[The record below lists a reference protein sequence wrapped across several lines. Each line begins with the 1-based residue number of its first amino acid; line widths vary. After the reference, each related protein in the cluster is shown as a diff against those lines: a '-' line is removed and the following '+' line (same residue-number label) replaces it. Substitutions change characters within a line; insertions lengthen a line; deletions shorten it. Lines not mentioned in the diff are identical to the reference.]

1 MERTDVLLKAPREN
15 IPMDDILTFNKIEK
29 HFNLEAGLF
38 SSFGRFI
45 YAVNGVSISI
55 KRGTTYGLVGESGC
69 GKTTTARMAVGL
81 YTPDKGNIDFT
92 GLDGKTYNSENIK
105 KSELKELRG
114 KIKYIFQDPSKS
126 LNPRMNIFQ
135 ILTSGYRHSKFWPGE
150 KQARIEAEKIMLD
163 VGLAAGDLNRRPAG
177 FSGGQRQRISIARAL
192 IMKPEL
198 LICDEVV
205 SALDVSIQSQILN
218 LLLDLRNTYNLSLL
232 FIAHDLTVTTFFS
245 DRIGVMYRGRIVEEA
260 DALDLAQNRVHP
272 YTRLMYKSIPSGRG
286 NKDVID
292 STKQIQE
299 ITPGSP
305 EFDSS
310 EKLSGCPFAHRCPYI
325 IDRCKK
331 EIPELREVNPG
342 HLSACFRNGE
352 I

>member
-1 MERTDVLLKAPREN
+1 MDN
-15 IPMDDILTFNKIEK
+15 ILIFSNIEK

-38 SSFGRFI
+38 SSFGRFV

-81 YTPDKGNIDFT
+81 YTPNRGNIIFNDV
-92 GLDGKTYNSENIK
+92 DGKSFDSENMK
-105 KSELKELRG
+105 KTELKELRG

-135 ILTSGYRHSKFWPGE
+135 ILTSGYRHSPFWPGE
-150 KQARIEAEKIMLD
+150 QQARIEADKIMAD
-163 VGLAAGDLNRRPAG
+163 VGLATGDLSRRPAE

-192 IMKPEL
+192 IMKPEFI
-198 LICDEVV
+198 ICDEVV

-218 LLLDLRNTYNLSLL
+218 LLLNLRKKYKLSIL

-245 DRIGVMYRGRIVEEA
+245 DRIGVMYRGRIIEEGS
-260 DALDLAQNRVHP
+260 ALDIAGNRVHP
-272 YTRLMYKSIPSGRG
+272 YTRLLYDSIPSGL
-286 NKDVID
+286 DVETENYDQADESDTD
-292 STKQIQE
+292 SN
-299 ITPGSP
+299 
-305 EFDSS
+305 EFDSGTPL
-310 EKLSGCPFAHRCPYI
+310 EGCPFAHRCSYL
-325 IDRCKK
+325 IDRCN
-331 EIPELREVNPG
+331 EHIPELTEISPG

>member
-1 MERTDVLLKAPREN
+1 MDNVLLFTN
-15 IPMDDILTFNKIEK
+15 LEK

-38 SSFGRFI
+38 SSFGRFV

-81 YTPDKGNIDFT
+81 YAPDKGNIIFNDV
-92 GLDGKTYNSENIK
+92 DGKSFDSDNMRRR
-105 KSELKELRG
+105 ELKELRG
-114 KIKYIFQDPSKS
+114 KIKYIFQDPAKS

-135 ILTSGYRHSKFWPGE
+135 ILTSGYRHSPLWPGE
-150 KQARIEAEKIMLD
+150 QQARIEAEKIMVD
-163 VGLAAGDLNRRPAG
+163 VGLATRDLSRRPAE

-192 IMKPEL
+192 IMKPEFI
-198 LICDEVV
+198 ICDEVV

-218 LLLDLRNTYNLSLL
+218 LLLNLRKKYKLSIL

-245 DRIGVMYRGRIVEEA
+245 DRIGVMYRGRIIEEA
-260 DALDLAQNRVHP
+260 FALDIAQNRIHP
-272 YTRLMYKSIPSGRG
+272 YTRLLYNSIPSGSDEDTENTGRADAEIAG
-286 NKDVID
+286 
-292 STKQIQE
+292 ST
-299 ITPGSP
+299 
-305 EFDSS
+305 EFDTG
-310 EKLSGCPFAHRCPYI
+310 EPLQGCPFAHRCPYI
-325 IDRCKK
+325 IDRCN
-331 EIPELREVNPG
+331 EQIPELIEVSPG

>member
-1 MERTDVLLKAPREN
+1 VDN
-15 IPMDDILTFNKIEK
+15 ILTFKNIEK

-45 YAVNGVSISI
+45 YAVNGVSLTI

-69 GKTTTARMAVGL
+69 GKTTTARMIVGL
-81 YTPDKGNIDFT
+81 YSPDKGNINFNS
-92 GLDGKTYNSENIK
+92 LDGKIFNSTNIRR
-105 KSELKELRG
+105 SELKKLRG

-135 ILTSGYRHSKFWPGE
+135 ILSSGYRHSSFWPGE

-163 VGLAAGDLNRRPAG
+163 VGLASGDLHRRPAE

-192 IMKPEL
+192 IMKPEFI
-198 LICDEVV
+198 ICDEVV

-218 LLLDLRNTYNLSLL
+218 LLLDLRKKYNLSLL

-245 DRIGVMYRGRIVEEA
+245 DRIGVMYRGRIIEEA
-260 DALDLAQNRVHP
+260 DALDLAKNRVHP
-272 YTRLMYKSIPSGRG
+272 YTRLMYNSIPSGIET
-286 NKDVID
+286 KDKVVKD
-292 STKQIQE
+292 SDDQVQKE
-299 ITPGSP
+299 YSS

-310 EKLSGCPFAHRCPYI
+310 EKLTGCPFAHRCPYI
-325 IDRCKK
+325 IDKCTE
-331 EIPELREVNPG
+331 EIPELKEVSPG

>member
-1 MERTDVLLKAPREN
+1 MDN
-15 IPMDDILTFNKIEK
+15 ILVFNNIEK

-38 SSFGRFI
+38 SSFGRFV
-45 YAVNGVSISI
+45 YAVNNVSIAI

-81 YTPDKGNIDFT
+81 YAPDRGNIIFNDANGKSFT
-92 GLDGKTYNSENIK
+92 SGNIRK
-105 KSELKELRG
+105 KELKELRG

-135 ILTSGYRHSKFWPGE
+135 ILTSGYRHSSFWPGE
-150 KQARIEAEKIMLD
+150 QKARIEAEKIMGD
-163 VGLAAGDLNRRPAG
+163 VGLAEDDLNRRPAE

-192 IMKPEL
+192 IMKPEFI
-198 LICDEVV
+198 ICDEVV

-218 LLLDLRNTYNLSLL
+218 LLLALREKYKLSLL

-245 DRIGVMYRGRIVEEA
+245 DRIGVMYRGRIIEEA
-260 DALDLAQNRVHP
+260 SALDLSQNRVHP
-272 YTRLMYKSIPSGRG
+272 YTRLLYNSIPSGL
-286 NKDVID
+286 NAEAEID
-292 STKQIQE
+292 GAANESN
-299 ITPGSP
+299 SDSH
-305 EFDSS
+305 EFDSGIPL
-310 EKLSGCPFAHRCPYI
+310 KGCPFAHRCPYQ
-325 IDRCKK
+325 IDRCN
-331 EIPELREVNPG
+331 EQIPELTKVSPG

>member
-1 MERTDVLLKAPREN
+1 
-15 IPMDDILTFNKIEK
+15 MDNILTFQNIEK

-38 SSFGRFI
+38 SSFGRFV

-55 KRGTTYGLVGESGC
+55 KRGSTYGLVGESGC

-81 YTPDKGNIDFT
+81 YTPDKGNINFT
-92 GLDGKTYNSENIK
+92 DLSGIRYNSQEISK
-105 KSELKELRG
+105 AELKILRG

-150 KQARIEAEKIMLD
+150 KQAGIEAQKIMID
-163 VGLAAGDLNRRPAG
+163 VGLASGDLQRRPAE

-192 IMKPEL
+192 IMKPEFI
-198 LICDEVV
+198 ICDEVV

-218 LLLDLRNTYNLSLL
+218 LLLSLRKKYNLSLL

-245 DRIGVMYRGRIVEEA
+245 DRIGVMYRGRIIEEA
-260 DALDLAQNRVHP
+260 DALDLAQNRIHP
-272 YTRLMYKSIPSGRG
+272 YTRLMYASIPSGIDNNSG
-286 NKDVID
+286 KHGTKEPTNKLE
-292 STKQIQE
+292 SKT
-299 ITPGSP
+299 T
-305 EFDSS
+305 EFNSS
-310 EKLSGCPFAHRCPYI
+310 EKLTACPFAHRCPYVL
-325 IDRCKK
+325 DKCR
-331 EIPELREVNPG
+331 EQIPELTEISPG

>member
-1 MERTDVLLKAPREN
+1 MDNILIFTDIK
-15 IPMDDILTFNKIEK
+15 K

-38 SSFGRFI
+38 SSFGRFV

-55 KRGTTYGLVGESGC
+55 KRGSSYGLVGESGC

-81 YTPDKGNIDFT
+81 YSPDKGNIIFNDVN
-92 GLDGKTYNSENIK
+92 GKNFDSSNIRRR
-105 KSELKELRG
+105 ELRELRG

-135 ILTSGYRHSKFWPGE
+135 ILTSGYRHSSFWPGE
-150 KQARIEAEKIMLD
+150 QQARIEAEKIMVD
-163 VGLAAGDLNRRPAG
+163 VGLATGDLSRRPAE

-192 IMKPEL
+192 IMKPEFV
-198 LICDEVV
+198 ICDEVV

-218 LLLDLRNTYNLSLL
+218 LLLDLRDKYKLSIL

-245 DRIGVMYRGRIVEEA
+245 DRIGVMYRGRIIEEA
-260 DALDLAQNRVHP
+260 SALDLAGNRVHP
-272 YTRLMYKSIPSGRG
+272 YTRLLYDSIPSGPAG
-286 NKDVID
+286 EAENDDQANESNID
-292 STKQIQE
+292 SR
-299 ITPGSP
+299 
-305 EFDSS
+305 EFDSGIPL
-310 EKLSGCPFAHRCPYI
+310 EGCPFAHRCPYVI
-325 IDRCKK
+325 PKCN
-331 EIPELREVNPG
+331 EQIPELTEVSSE

>member
-1 MERTDVLLKAPREN
+1 
-15 IPMDDILTFNKIEK
+15 MDDILTFKNIEK

-81 YTPDKGNIDFT
+81 YAPDKGNINFVSK
-92 GLDGKTYNSENIK
+92 DGKSFDSKNIK

-150 KQARIEAEKIMLD
+150 KQANIEAEKIMLD
-163 VGLAAGDLNRRPAG
+163 VGLASEDLHRRPAE

-192 IMKPEL
+192 IMKPEFI
-198 LICDEVV
+198 ICDEVV

-218 LLLDLRNTYNLSLL
+218 LLLDLREKYNLSLL

-260 DALDLAQNRVHP
+260 NALDLSKNRVHP
-272 YTRLMYKSIPSGRG
+272 YTRLMFASIPSGIAL
-286 NKDVID
+286 NDENTKISQEQIKKID
-292 STKQIQE
+292 AKQ
-299 ITPGSP
+299 S

-310 EKLSGCPFAHRCPYI
+310 EKLIACPFAHRCPHV
-325 IDRCKK
+325 IDKCKEK
-331 EIPELREVNPG
+331 IPELREVSPG

>member
-1 MERTDVLLKAPREN
+1 V
-15 IPMDDILTFNKIEK
+15 DDILTFKNIEK
-29 HFNLEAGLF
+29 YFNLEAGLF
-38 SSFGRFI
+38 SSFGQFI
-45 YAVNGVSISI
+45 YAVNGVSITI

-81 YTPDKGNIDFT
+81 YTPNKGNINFT
-92 GLDGKTYNSENIK
+92 SQDGRIFNSKNIR

-126 LNPRMNIFQ
+126 LDLRMNIFQ

-150 KQARIEAEKIMLD
+150 KQAEKEAVKIILD
-163 VGLAAGDLNRRPAG
+163 VGLASGDLARRPSE

-198 LICDEVV
+198 IICDEIV

-218 LLLDLRNTYNLSLL
+218 LLLDLRMKYNLSLL

-260 DALDLAQNRVHP
+260 DALDLAKNRFHP
-272 YTRLMYKSIPSGRG
+272 YTKLMYASIPSEIKQN
-286 NKDVID
+286 NK
-292 STKQIQE
+292 E
-299 ITPGSP
+299 IKYLESQVQSVNIETS

-310 EKLSGCPFAHRCPYI
+310 EKLQGCPFAHRCPQI
-325 IDRCKK
+325 IDRCRE
-331 EIPELREVNPG
+331 EIPELKEVSQG
-342 HLSACFRNGE
+342 HLSACFRNGD

>member
-1 MERTDVLLKAPREN
+1 MDN
-15 IPMDDILTFNKIEK
+15 ILVFQNIEK

-38 SSFGRFI
+38 SSFGRFV
-45 YAVNGVSISI
+45 YAVNGVSITV
-55 KRGTTYGLVGESGC
+55 KRGSTYGLVGESGC

-81 YTPDKGNIDFT
+81 YAPDKGNIIFT
-92 GLDGKTYNSENIK
+92 DLVGNSYNSEK
-105 KSELKELRG
+105 LSKSELKTLRG

-150 KQARIEAEKIMLD
+150 KQAQAEAEKIMTD
-163 VGLAAGDLNRRPAG
+163 VGLSSGDLQRRPAE

-192 IMKPEL
+192 IMKPEFI
-198 LICDEVV
+198 ICDEVV

-218 LLLDLRNTYNLSLL
+218 LLLTLRKKYNLSLL

-260 DALDLAQNRVHP
+260 DALELAQNRVHP
-272 YTRLMYKSIPSGRG
+272 YTRLMYDSIPAGIKNNNG
-286 NKDVID
+286 ENETKVPVNEMD
-292 STKQIQE
+292 SK
-299 ITPGSP
+299 PS

-310 EKLSGCPFAHRCPYI
+310 EKLNSCPFAHRCPYVKDI
-325 IDRCKK
+325 CREQIPALK
-331 EIPELREVNPG
+331 EVSSG
-342 HLSACFRNGE
+342 HFSACFRNGE